1 LETERLNKVL
11 DIPESSVTVQ
21 TDSVGQRLR
30 LLREEKGLELRQ
42 ISETLRIRYPYL
54 EAIENSSF
62 NDLPGPTYAL
72 GFVKAYAE
80 HLGLDSDEIV
90 ELFKIEQ
97 LGLNSKTELVFPSPL
112 SEGKVPS
119 AAILAV
125 SVLLALVA
133 YCGWAYFL
141 ANDEQVAEIV
151 PPLPEQLS
159 ESSKVIKP
167 KMMPVNELPNTQNT
181 GTGSSETQ
189 APQSNQLPNT
199 QNTGTGSPGTQAPQ
213 STDKKNTLSSEQKI
227 DNPNSMPDTT
237 TSEPQPQNN
246 TIVPPDGDA
255 EEVAA
260 VIPNEPQTDT
270 QDPQSLQV
278 SEETTMLPDE
288 ATEQESLPK
297 IAAKREA
304 KTYGD
309 ESGGGRVV
317 IRATGS
323 TWVEI
328 RDQLKGEVL
337 LTRLLYAGDRYLMP
351 NRDGL
356 VMLTGNAGGLEISVD
371 GEVVPSIG
379 PSGAVRRNIPLDPNA
394 LIEGRAVRENED
406 EDSQQ
411 LDANADQD

>member
-1 LETERLNKVL
+1 
-11 DIPESSVTVQ
+11 
-21 TDSVGQRLR
+21 
-30 LLREEKGLELRQ
+30 
-42 ISETLRIRYPYL
+42 
-54 EAIENSSF
+54 
-62 NDLPGPTYAL
+62 
-72 GFVKAYAE
+72 
-80 HLGLDSDEIV
+80 
-90 ELFKIEQ
+90 
-97 LGLNSKTELVFPSPL
+97 
-112 SEGKVPS
+112 
-119 AAILAV
+119 
-125 SVLLALVA
+125 
-133 YCGWAYFL
+133 
-141 ANDEQVAEIV
+141 
-151 PPLPEQLS
+151 
-159 ESSKVIKP
+159 
-167 KMMPVNELPNTQNT
+167 MMPVNELPNTQNT

>member
-1 LETERLNKVL
+1 METERLNKVL

>member
-1 LETERLNKVL
+1 METERLNKVL

-42 ISETLRIRYPYL
+42 ISETLCIRYPYL

-246 TIVPPDGDA
+246 TIVPPDGDT

>member
-1 LETERLNKVL
+1 METERLNKVL

-42 ISETLRIRYPYL
+42 ISETLCIRYPYL

-167 KMMPVNELPNTQNT
+167 KMMPVNELPNTQNK